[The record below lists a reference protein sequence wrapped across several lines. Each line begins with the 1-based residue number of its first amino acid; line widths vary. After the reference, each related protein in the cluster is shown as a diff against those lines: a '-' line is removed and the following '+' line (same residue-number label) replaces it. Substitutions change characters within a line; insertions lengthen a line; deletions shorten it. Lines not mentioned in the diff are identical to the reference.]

1 MTIEEKVSVLLSVY
15 NSENTIGK
23 SIESLVSQSYKN
35 IEILIMDDNSSDL
48 SFKICKDYE
57 SNYENIQV
65 FKNEKNV
72 GLTKNLN
79 FLINISKGKYLARQ
93 DADDISDVTRIEKQ
107 IHFMKLYKLDA
118 CTTRAFVLKQNK
130 ITPNISMYLPKK
142 LIMRLK
148 NPFIHGTLVIKKSS
162 IIEIGNYNEKFYY
175 SQDYKLMN
183 DLIAKNF
190 KVKILKAP
198 LYHLNMEGNISVEK
212 KDEQE
217 YYANCVRKNIEPR
230 FVK

>member
-1 MTIEEKVSVLLSVY
+1 MTNKEKVSVLLSAY
-15 NSENTIGK
+15 NAENTIAK
-23 SIESLVSQSYKN
+23 SIESLILQTYKN

-65 FKNEKNV
+65 FKNENNV

-93 DADDISDVTRIEKQ
+93 DADDISESTRIEKQ
-107 IHFMKLYKLDA
+107 ITFMKHHNLDA
-118 CTTRAFVLKQNK
+118 CTTRAFVINQNK

-162 IIEIGNYNEKFYY
+162 IIEVGNYNEKFYY

-183 DLIAKNF
+183 DLIERNF
-190 KVKILKAP
+190 NVKILKSP
-198 LYHLNMEGNISVEK
+198 LYHLNMKGNISEEK

>member
-1 MTIEEKVSVLLSVY
+1 MTNKEKVSVLLSAY
-15 NSENTIGK
+15 NAENTIAK
-23 SIESLVSQSYKN
+23 SIESLILQTYKN

-65 FKNEKNV
+65 FKNENNV

-93 DADDISDVTRIEKQ
+93 DADDISESTRIEKQ
-107 IHFMKLYKLDA
+107 ITFMKHHNLDA
-118 CTTRAFVLKQNK
+118 CTTRAFVINQNK

-142 LIMRLK
+142 LIIRLK

-162 IIEIGNYNEKFYY
+162 IIEVGNYNEKFYY
-175 SQDYKLMN
+175 SQDYKLMK
-183 DLIAKNF
+183 DLIERNF
-190 KVKILKAP
+190 NVKILKSP
-198 LYHLNMEGNISVEK
+198 LYHLNMKGNISEEK

>member
-1 MTIEEKVSVLLSVY
+1 MTNKEKVSVLLSAY
-15 NSENTIGK
+15 NAENTIAK
-23 SIESLVSQSYKN
+23 SIESLILQTYKN

-57 SNYENIQV
+57 SNYENIHV
-65 FKNEKNV
+65 FKNENNV

-93 DADDISDVTRIEKQ
+93 DADDISESTRIEKQ
-107 IHFMKLYKLDA
+107 ITFMKHHNLDA
-118 CTTRAFVLKQNK
+118 CTTRAFVINQNK

-162 IIEIGNYNEKFYY
+162 IIEVGNYNEKFYY

-183 DLIAKNF
+183 DLIERNF
-190 KVKILKAP
+190 NVKILKSP
-198 LYHLNMEGNISVEK
+198 LYHLNMKGNISEEK